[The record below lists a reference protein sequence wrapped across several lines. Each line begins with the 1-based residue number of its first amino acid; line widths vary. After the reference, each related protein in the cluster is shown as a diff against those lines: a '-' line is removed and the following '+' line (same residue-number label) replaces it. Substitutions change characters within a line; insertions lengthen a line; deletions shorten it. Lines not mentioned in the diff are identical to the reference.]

1 MTEDPMVAALLR
13 EREGCAQRG
22 LDARVAAIDEQL
34 KARGHTP
41 PKTDTRTGGG
51 DARTETPKGRRARRT
66 ETA

>member
-13 EREGCAQRG
+13 EREGCVQRG

-41 PKTDTRTGGG
+41 SKTEAKPG
-51 DARTETPKGRRARRT
+51 DDVRTEAPKGRRARRT

>member
-1 MTEDPMVAALLR
+1 MPEDPMVAALLR
-13 EREGCAQRG
+13 EREGCVLRG

-41 PKTDTRTGGG
+41 PDASSRTGSGDTRTE
-51 DARTETPKGRRARRT
+51 APKGRRARRT

>member
-13 EREGCAQRG
+13 EREGCVQRG

-41 PKTDTRTGGG
+41 PKTGAKTSGG